1 MRSSTT
7 FCEYIWI
14 DGTAPTQKLRS
25 KTKIIDLPE
34 YPDSVSEFPNWGYDG
49 SSTGQASGNKSDCML
64 VPVYF
69 REDPLRSTEDNSH
82 FLVMC
87 EVMNADGTPHAS
99 NQRAKLREVL
109 GIEDPQ
115 EFSPAEHYQMSL
127 KGDETPRQKRTASM
141 MDCFFGLEQEYTLFQ
156 GSRPLGF
163 PEDRRFPIGQGPYY
177 CGVGADE
184 AFGRAMVEKHM
195 EVCCAADILMSG
207 INSEVMPGQWEF
219 QIGPLGPLEVGD
231 QLWLARW
238 LLYRIGEDFGINATL
253 DAKPVS
259 GDWNGAGMHTNFST
273 KAMREPAGVDA
284 NGSPVPG
291 GIDSITEFCEKA
303 GLRVPEHL
311 AAYGHGIETRLTG
324 AHETCS
330 YREFKYG
337 VSDRTASI
345 RIPLA
350 TSICGF
356 GYLEDRRP
364 NANACPYMVATV
376 VLKTAYDLW

>member
-1 MRSSTT
+1 MSGST

-14 DGTAPTQKLRS
+14 DGTKPTQKLRS
-25 KTKIIDLPE
+25 KTKIISNMPF
-34 YPDSVSEFPNWGYDG
+34 PRSVSEFPRWGFDG
-49 SSTGQASGNKSDCML
+49 SSTGQATGNKSDCML

-69 REDPLRSTEDNSH
+69 RPDPIRSTENETH

-87 EVMNADGTPHAS
+87 EVMNADGTPHS
-99 NQRAKLREVL
+99 TNERAKLRAVL
-109 GIEDPQ
+109 GILDAQDVVGTSTE
-115 EFSPAEHYQMSL
+115 
-127 KGDETPRQKRTASM
+127 M
-141 MDCFFGLEQEYTLFQ
+141 MDCWFGLEQEYTLFH

-184 AFGRAMVEKHM
+184 AFGRPLVEKHM
-195 EVCCAADILMSG
+195 EVCCAAGILMSG

-238 LLYRIGEDFGINATL
+238 LLYRIGEEFGINATL

-273 KAMREPAGVDA
+273 PEMRDPEGTDG
-284 NGSPVPG
+284 NGSPALG
-291 GIDSITEFCEKA
+291 GMSAITAFCEKA
-303 GLRVPEHL
+303 GRHIQGHL
-311 AAYGHGIETRLTG
+311 AAYGHGIESRLTG

-330 YREFKYG
+330 YKEFKYG

-345 RIPLA
+345 RIPLQ
-350 TSICGF
+350 TSIDGY

-364 NANACPYMVATV
+364 NANACPYQVATV
-376 VLKTAYDLW
+376 ILKTAYDRW

>member
-1 MRSSTT
+1 MSRATT

-25 KTKIIDLPE
+25 KTKIIDLADIPGG
-34 YPDSVSEFPNWGYDG
+34 VSEFPEWGFDG
-49 SSTGQASGNKSDCML
+49 SSTGQASGNKSDCVL
-64 VPVYF
+64 VPVYYC
-69 REDPLRSTEDNSH
+69 EDPLRSNEYNTH
-82 FLVMC
+82 FLVLC
-87 EVMNADGTPHAS
+87 EVMNADYTPHAS

-109 GIEDPQ
+109 GISDAQ
-115 EFSPAEHYQMSL
+115 SRFQDI
-127 KGDETPRQKRTASM
+127 KGPLPDMTR
-141 MDCFFGLEQEYTLFQ
+141 CLFGLEQEYTLFQ

-195 EVCCAADILMSG
+195 EACCSAGILLSG

-219 QIGPLGPLEVGD
+219 QVGPLGPLEVGD

-273 KAMREPAGVDA
+273 LEMQTPRAAALYSD
-284 NGSPVPG
+284 GSVSEFKSG
-291 GIDSITEFCEKA
+291 MDFITEFCEKA
-303 GLRVPEHL
+303 ALRVPEHL

-345 RIPLA
+345 RIPLK
-350 TSICGF
+350 TSLDGH

-376 VLKTAYDLW
+376 VMKTAYDLW